1 MSRIFIVEENLADA
15 AAEMRYLALSGIE
28 TDVFHDLGALT
39 EELRRKQPDLIV
51 MNPALPDGDVYQF
64 LKRLRE
70 RYSLPVIITSE
81 NGAESDRVL
90 GFELGCDDYLVKPF
104 SMKELVLRIGAILR
118 RSESRNSGFSC
129 SVFQLTTPA
138 GTEILTVNSSSHK
151 IQLNEEMIDLTAAEW
166 RVLSMLCQT
175 PGNIYSRITIM
186 EKCFEYSSESY
197 DRIVDTHVKNI
208 RSKLGDNGMAWIET
222 VRGYGYRFSGV
233 QINN

>member
-1 MSRIFIVEENLADA
+1 MSRIFIVEENPTDS
-15 AAEMRYLALSGIE
+15 AAEMRYLALSGIDAE
-28 TDVFHDLGALT
+28 VFHELGSLDI
-39 EELRRKQPDLIV
+39 ELKRRQPDLIV
-51 MNPALPDGDVYQF
+51 MNPVLPDGDGYQF

-70 RYSLPVIITSE
+70 KYSLPVIITSE

-104 SMKELVLRIGAILR
+104 SMKELVLRINAILR
-118 RSESRNSGFSC
+118 RSEHRNSGFSC
-129 SVFQLTTPA
+129 SMFQLSTPSGA
-138 GTEILTVNSSSHK
+138 EILTVNASSHK
-151 IQLNEEMIDLTAAEW
+151 IQLNDKMIDLTAAEW
-166 RVLSMLCQT
+166 RVLTMLCQI

-208 RSKLGDNGMAWIET
+208 RFKLGENGMAWIET